1 MHNISQKLESSTT
14 PDYDVDEE
22 HNDLTLSKDP
32 SNDKMEESSTN
43 DLVAMEDP
51 FNLDVRQMFEN
62 LLGEDFFWCGVND
75 M

>member
-1 MHNISQKLESSTT
+1 MESSTT

-51 FNLDVRQMFEN
+51 FNLDVRQMFED
-62 LLGEDFFWCGVND
+62 LLGEDLFWCGVND